1 MSFASK
7 MLPVTPRTHANRWG
21 FCGTTEEFCKETD
34 DEETSCQSN
43 CGQPERQTC
52 SSGWEQRRIAYYET
66 WADTREC
73 DAFRP
78 EDIPVKALTHLNIA
92 FGGIQDSR
100 VTIESSEMVSRIVKL
115 KRRNRSLKVFI
126 AIGGWAFS
134 DPGSTRTAWSDM
146 ASTLNNRK
154 KFINSLMDLFE
165 TFGLDGVD
173 LDWEYPVAK
182 DRGGKDEDYENYVSL
197 VREMRESFQE
207 RNPSWDISMAI
218 PASYWYLQHFDVSAM
233 QTEVSWFNLMS
244 YDMRGKWDQFNEW
257 TGPYIFGHTNITEIE
272 NGVDLLRRN
281 NINLF
286 KVSLGMGFYG
296 RTFTLA
302 DPKCSE
308 PGCVF
313 SDAGLRGECSGE
325 SGILTFKEIMA
336 RQRRLNQKVVKYDE
350 DSGVKYMI
358 YDEDQWI
365 TYDDEES
372 FEKKREML
380 EKECF
385 GGVMIWAIDQDTEDF
400 QALTGL
406 LGDKWVT
413 DELFEGGDL
422 SDEEKEALVDEM
434 GGLTGDGCYVT
445 SGCVGG
451 EPTIEGNP
459 NCNKGD
465 VVVAIVHSPTESF
478 HELYGLL
485 SHAADTCGL
494 GQYKRVCCPA
504 DSPAVNCQ
512 SVGMPEGDSTKCT
525 GGKAEET
532 CGNGR
537 YELITD
543 RYVDAVG
550 QTKCSSG
557 AISVC
562 CDAAP
567 ELQKCHWSPCTVFHT
582 CSDGYAQPIATR
594 GDFCDEGEAQNF
606 CCELDAAL
614 DNCHWVPEVETY
626 EQSEDDDITLIN
638 LPSIEECSKS
648 GCPSTQFTAA
658 KAKLPD
664 RSAGKRAPCD
674 YYSPGI
680 RHHLCCDPDP
690 NRDLPFDLKK
700 IFPNPI
706 EEDVIYRYT
715 DNYGNNDHDPDGPD
729 EVDVGDDPYGFIVL
743 DGDEGAL
750 QGEFSSNF
758 IFTRSD
764 DGSGNP
770 IRKRETLTRD
780 DPNLVDWVFE
790 HEESSHLIYCR
801 RGRDKKC
808 DKVFLGGAA
817 DTIIT
822 LPRHIGSGPYARIVS
837 IEPVHLHYLSDFHK
851 SKRAIEGHDSI
862 VYNLTFDYRFEL
874 IKRED
879 STVNMRIDY
888 TNLVPYWDEITG
900 EESDVGKEKR
910 ALRAEKRWW
919 GGFSDW
925 LAKLT
930 TVRSSDEGKLPLS
943 INKRM
948 LLYSKRA
955 RCSRNNVQLDAG
967 LDVTLDAK
975 FGMNARWA
983 YYAQGTIVPLSID
996 TVYAYFEVTPEARA
1010 VIEVEGSAEMQ
1021 YNSPRI
1027 KIIDTL
1033 SYPGLAIK
1041 GIAAVGPTLDLYA
1054 SMEAYARIAGKLTG
1068 GAKITFPRYEMYFP
1082 QNDDSEEFQRF
1093 LEPSRDDEQRAGGTE
1108 MAPILDASVE
1118 ADVHIDFKL
1127 TPEANLGIRV
1137 NSPIGSNGAV
1147 LDAQIIGFVNNTLRF
1162 EVQAEAHGGI
1172 ENPPAASYSVFIKF
1186 FYNFGYG
1193 GRAVFKWLGEYA
1205 LKPRTLWSG
1214 LGREKIL
1221 WEHHGSTAASKRSVL
1236 PESGGPDRFIPLYN
1250 LSSIPDTERGLFPRS
1265 LERRT
1270 TLEDV
1275 AAFNGETPFFTCN
1288 DGGQCSSGGCAG
1300 GACEWNPAD
1309 SQSTTKRQADDD
1321 DDDDDSGEPMDVDPS
1336 QSCVSAIPAMMY
1348 NCRYFPDDVVPAT
1361 NKQIGG
1367 ICRNILEAFSTSGLG
1382 SGPFSATYN
1391 TLGNSELGGNRE
1403 IACGTG
1409 SVHKFAIV
1417 DAQGNP
1423 KDHTETWSE
1432 QCILESD
1439 VLSEI
1444 TGKPKGRPGN
1454 GNWLSCDEF
1463 PFNSL
1468 AEGGNP
1474 LTLNRKCVP
1483 GYQQE
1488 IQGNVN
1494 QLPRRLQQE
1503 VSWTDSNGETKK
1515 AFKRWTIDWASS
1527 SAKGRI
1533 NNPDKDTAWNWAEN
1547 NKKSFTF
1554 HLFNSDSETTVT
1566 GSRYEVFNHK
1576 LVTKS
1581 GFEGNMVNVVAAIN
1595 LFDNDKYTYDGFN
1608 AWCRNDVG
1616 GLRNHKLWGDNYPK
1630 FVRIK
1635 GCKVEFDNG
1644 AASAKIKRGEQPTPE
1659 EMFKITR
1666 VEMVE
1671 DAPEFEIPVPD
1682 DVFEN

>member
-1 MSFASK
+1 MG
-7 MLPVTPRTHANRWG
+7 RWG
-21 FCGTTEEFCKETD
+21 FCGTAEEFCEETD

-43 CGQPERQTC
+43 CGQPERDTC
-52 SSGWEQRRIAYYET
+52 DSRWETRRIAYYET

-92 FGGIQDSR
+92 FAGIEDSE
-100 VTIESSEMVSRIVKL
+100 VTIESSEMISRIVKL

-126 AIGGWAFS
+126 AVGGWAFS
-134 DPGSTRTAWSDM
+134 DPGPTRTAWSDM
-146 ASTLNNRK
+146 ASTSDNRQ

-165 TFGLDGVD
+165 TYGLDGVD
-173 LDWEYPVAK
+173 LDWEYPVAG

-197 VREMRESFQE
+197 VREMNEAFQE

-233 QTEVSWFNLMS
+233 EKEVSWFNLMS

-257 TGPYIFGHTNITEIE
+257 TGPYVFGHTNVTEIE

-281 NINLF
+281 NINLY

-296 RTFTLA
+296 RTFTLS
-302 DPKCSE
+302 DPGCSE
-308 PGCVF
+308 PGCEF

-336 RQRRLNQKVVKYDE
+336 RQKRLNQKVIKYDE
-350 DSGVKYMI
+350 DSGVKYMV
-358 YDEDQWI
+358 YDENQWI

-380 EKECF
+380 DNECF
-385 GGVMIWAIDQDTEDF
+385 GGVMIWAIDQDTNDF

-406 LGDKWVT
+406 LGDWVN
-413 DELFEGGDL
+413 DELLEGGEL
-422 SDEEKEALVDEM
+422 SDEEKEDLVDEM

-459 NCNKGD
+459 ECRKGD
-465 VVVAIVHSPTESF
+465 VVVALVHSPTESYQ
-478 HELYGLL
+478 ELYGAL
-485 SHAADTCGL
+485 SHTADTCGL

-512 SVGMPEGDSTKCT
+512 TVGAPEGDSTKCT
-525 GGKAEET
+525 GGEAELT

-550 QTKCSSG
+550 QKKCSSG

-594 GDFCDEGEAQNF
+594 GDFCEEGEAQNF

-614 DNCHWVPEVETY
+614 KSCNWVPEVESY
-626 EQSEDDDITLIN
+626 EQDGDITLIN
-638 LPSIEECSKS
+638 MPTMSECSKR

-658 KAKLPD
+658 KAKLPN
-664 RSAGKRAPCD
+664 RRAGTWAPCD
-674 YYSPGI
+674 YYFPGI
-680 RHHLCCDPDP
+680 RHRLCCDPKPD
-690 NRDLPFDLKK
+690 RDLPFDLGK

-715 DNYGNNDHDPDGPD
+715 DNYGNNDEDPNGPD
-729 EVDVGDDPYGFIVL
+729 ETDVGDDPYGFIVL

-750 QGEFSSNF
+750 NGEFASNF
-758 IFTRSD
+758 VFTRSD
-764 DGSGNP
+764 DGSENP

-780 DPNLVDWVFE
+780 DPNVVDWVFE
-790 HEESSHLIYCR
+790 HEETYHLVYCK
-801 RGRDKKC
+801 RGRDKEC
-808 DKVFLGGAA
+808 EKVFVEGAP

-837 IEPVHLHYLSDFHK
+837 MEPVHPHYLSDFHK
-851 SKRAIEGHDSI
+851 SKRAVDGHDSI

-888 TNLVPYWDEITG
+888 TNLVPYWDDFTG
-900 EESDVGKEKR
+900 EESDTGKSKR
-910 ALRAEKRWW
+910 ELRAERRWW

-925 LAKLT
+925 LEKLT

-955 RCSRNNVQLDAG
+955 RCSRNNVRLEAG
-967 LDVTLDAK
+967 MDVTLDAK
-975 FGMNARWA
+975 FDMNARWA

-1010 VIEVEGSAEMQ
+1010 VIEIEGSAEMQ

-1054 SMEAYARIAGKLTG
+1054 SMEAYARVAGKLTG

-1093 LEPSRDDEQRAGGTE
+1093 LEPNKEDEQRASGTD
-1108 MAPILDASVE
+1108 MTPILDASVE
-1118 ADVHIDFKL
+1118 ADVHIDFKI
-1127 TPEANLGIRV
+1127 TPEANLGIKV
-1137 NSPIGSNGAV
+1137 NSPIGSKSAL
-1147 LDAQIIGFVNNTLRF
+1147 LDAQLVGFVNNTLRF
-1162 EVQAEAHGGI
+1162 EVQAEANGGI

-1193 GRAVFKWLGEYA
+1193 GRAVFKWLGDYA

-1221 WEHHGSTAASKRSVL
+1221 WEHHGSTAASKRGLL
-1236 PESGGPDRFIPLYN
+1236 PEAGGPDRFVPLYN
-1250 LSSIPDTERGLFPRS
+1250 LSSMSETDGILSPRS
-1265 LERRT
+1265 LEKRV
-1270 TLEDV
+1270 TLEDIP
-1275 AAFNGETPFFTCN
+1275 AFNGGKPFFTCN

-1300 GACEWNPAD
+1300 DACEWNPNT
-1309 SQSTTKRQADDD
+1309 SQSTSKRQSDDD
-1321 DDDDDSGEPMDVDPS
+1321 NDDGDPMDVDPT
-1336 QSCVSAIPAMMY
+1336 QSCVNSIPAMMY
-1348 NCRYFPDDVVPAT
+1348 NCRYFPDETLPGYGVP
-1361 NKQIGG
+1361 IGG
-1367 ICRNILEAFSTSGLG
+1367 ICRNILEGLSKNNLDGQPFPLTYSMAGSTERDEDRRYVACEGG
-1382 SGPFSATYN
+1382 SRHDF
-1391 TLGNSELGGNRE
+1391 
-1403 IACGTG
+1403 
-1409 SVHKFAIV
+1409 VIV
-1417 DAQGNP
+1417 DREGNMH
-1423 KDHTETWSE
+1423 DHYDTWAR
-1432 QCILESD
+1432 QCIEESN
-1439 VLSEI
+1439 VLSDI
-1444 TGKPKGRPGN
+1444 TGDDPGEPGN
-1454 GNWLSCDEF
+1454 DNWLSCDEF
-1463 PFNSL
+1463 PFNSVE
-1468 AEGGNP
+1468 EGGQDS
-1474 LTLNRKCVP
+1474 TLNRMCVP
-1483 GYQQE
+1483 GYQQY
-1488 IQGNVN
+1488 IQGNIN
-1494 QLPRRLQQE
+1494 QLPRRVVQE
-1503 VSWTDSNGETKK
+1503 VSWINSKGNTKTATK
-1515 AFKRWTIDWASS
+1515 SWTQDWLGYN
-1527 SAKGRI
+1527 AKGRQG
-1533 NNPDKDTAWNWAEN
+1533 NPDKDSAWNWAEN
-1547 NKKSFTF
+1547 NWKRFTF
-1554 HLFNSDSETTVT
+1554 HLFNSESDTTVT
-1566 GSRYEVFNHK
+1566 GSRYEVFNHN

-1581 GFEGNMVNVVAAIN
+1581 GFESDMGNVVAAMN
-1595 LFDNDKYTYDGFN
+1595 FFNNPKYTYEGFN
-1608 AWCRNDVG
+1608 AWCRSDRNG
-1616 GLRNHKLWGDNYPK
+1616 RRNHPLWGERYPN

-1644 AASAKIKRGEQPTPE
+1644 AVSAKIKRGEQPTVE
-1659 EMFKITR
+1659 EMFNITR
-1666 VEMVE
+1666 IEMVD
-1671 DAPEFEIPVPD
+1671 DAPEIEVPVPEGML
-1682 DVFEN
+1682 EN